1 MTILERHNKEIQKYN
16 TYEVYT
22 VRERNRTTTEAGFE
36 LNIQKSIN
44 VQDSSNNDDQS
55 TVLIVVAVIG
65 AFIIIALVTVLVVQ
79 FKGKQF
85 IRKHTVFFKRDS
97 QLTSPRHVDT
107 YCEIDDSK
115 VTETD
120 CKISSESE
128 LEVNESIDQSRK
140 DGTNYTA
147 LPARQRD
154 SINHLTTVSMNK
166 ILADDDGADESI
178 NEKDEP
184 GTN

>member
-1 MTILERHNKEIQKYN
+1 M
-16 TYEVYT
+16 
-22 VRERNRTTTEAGFE
+22 
-36 LNIQKSIN
+36 
-44 VQDSSNNDDQS
+44 
-55 TVLIVVAVIG
+55 
-65 AFIIIALVTVLVVQ
+65 
-79 FKGKQF
+79 
-85 IRKHTVFFKRDS
+85 FFKRDS

-128 LEVNESIDQSRK
+128 LEVYESIDQSRK

-154 SINHLTTVSMNK
+154 SINQLTTVSMNI
-166 ILADDDGADESI
+166 ILAYDDGADEDI
-178 NEKDEP
+178 NEKDQP
-184 GTN
+184 GTNVQIRKKSVNHDQPSHKRIGKTSTKISGYIDMTNKKPEDYVSMTAENLEQKKEASN

>member
-1 MTILERHNKEIQKYN
+1 MT
-16 TYEVYT
+16 
-22 VRERNRTTTEAGFE
+22 
-36 LNIQKSIN
+36 
-44 VQDSSNNDDQS
+44 
-55 TVLIVVAVIG
+55 
-65 AFIIIALVTVLVVQ
+65 
-79 FKGKQF
+79 
-85 IRKHTVFFKRDS
+85 S
-97 QLTSPRHVDT
+97 QRHVDT

-128 LEVNESIDQSRK
+128 LEVYESIDQSRK

-154 SINHLTTVSMNK
+154 SINQMTTVSMNI
-166 ILADDDGADESI
+166 ILADDNGADEDI

-184 GTN
+184 GTNVQI